1 MHAGRWAT
9 QEIQAAADNYIATM
23 NDELAKIRELA
34 QDRLDALQEP
44 PWATR
49 RYQHLVALLDEMLA
63 AQTAAVPGEYSRR
76 PLEPR
81 AQCSRG
87 DNVVPIARAKRRRA
101 AMARRFPM

>member
-1 MHAGRWAT
+1 MDAS
-9 QEIQAAADNYIATM
+9 ADNQLGIM

-63 AQTAAVPGEYSRR
+63 AQPAAIPGDQSLR
-76 PLEPR
+76 PQEPR
-81 AQCSRG
+81 IQSARG
-87 DNVVPIARAKRRRA
+87 DNVVPIARAMRRRTV
-101 AMARRFPM
+101 MPRRLPM